1 MTELAARKR
10 IKRVQVILKVAE
22 RCNLACSYC
31 YYFEG
36 GDRSFAEKPAVMND
50 STLSSLAEFLARG
63 VEELGLDDVWI
74 CFHGG
79 EPFMVKPAALDRF
92 CDVLV
97 GALSSKCKLVLSAQT
112 NGAHLSDALMT
123 VINKHRIDVSVSVD
137 GLKHEH
143 DRERLDHKGRGSFD
157 RVKVNY
163 RRLVDNSRQMGL
175 SPIEIIA
182 VLDARNDYRNT
193 IRGLEEELGVQH
205 FNFLLPD
212 CTHEDGI
219 PNGRSA
225 RDYGKALCDIFDA
238 WASSDTIVIREVDYI
253 LRRFQLATESPEAS
267 RNRSRPGMRYVENQV
282 IVVRSDGELQIDD
295 TYMPAYQWRND
306 LLKVNLKDVSL
317 SNYLSLSVFDEIDT
331 IFDETPSGCQQCI
344 WRNICNGGDIE
355 NRYSKST
362 GFDNPSVYCEG
373 LRMYYRHVALFL
385 RRNGYP
391 RKVLADR
398 LRSGTGEHQFRY
410 AK

>member
-1 MTELAARKR
+1 MTALTARKR
-10 IKRVQVILKVAE
+10 IKRIQVILKVAE

-36 GDRSFAEKPAVMND
+36 GDRSFVEKPAVINE
-50 STLSSLAEFLARG
+50 STISSLAEFLSKG
-63 VEELGLDDVWI
+63 VDELGLDDVWI

-79 EPFMVKPAALDRF
+79 EPFMVKPSALDRF
-92 CDVLV
+92 CEIFT
-97 GALSSKCKLVLSAQT
+97 ASLSSKCKLVLSAQT
-112 NGAHLSDALMT
+112 NGAHLNDALIA

-143 DRERLDHKGRGSFD
+143 DRERRDHKGGGSFD
-157 RVKVNY
+157 RVKLNY
-163 RRLVDNSRQMGL
+163 RRLLGNSRQAGL

-182 VLDARNDYRNT
+182 VLDARNDYRST
-193 IRGLEEELGVQH
+193 IRGLEDELGVQH

-225 RDYGKALCDIFDA
+225 RDYGKVLCDIFDA
-238 WASSDTIVIREVDYI
+238 WASSDTIVVREVDDI
-253 LRRFQLATESPEAS
+253 LRRFQLATESSDES
-267 RNRSRPGMRYVENQV
+267 RNKSSPGMRYIENQV

-306 LLKVNLKDVSL
+306 LLKVNLRNVTL
-317 SNYLSLSVFDEIDT
+317 SDYLSLPVFDEIDT
-331 IFDETPSGCQQCI
+331 IFDGTPKACQECI

-355 NRYSKST
+355 NRYSKDE
-362 GFDNPSVYCEG
+362 GFDNPSVYCDG
-373 LRMYYRHVALFL
+373 LRMLYRHVALFL

-398 LRSGTGEHQFRY
+398 LRSGIGEHQFRY